1 MSVIIGLF
9 KLSKEVIEK
18 KKKKKNKHTDIEN
31 SNISLFLFS
40 EQGFEF
46 FKHPVF

>member
-18 KKKKKNKHTDIEN
+18 KKKKKKKKYIEN